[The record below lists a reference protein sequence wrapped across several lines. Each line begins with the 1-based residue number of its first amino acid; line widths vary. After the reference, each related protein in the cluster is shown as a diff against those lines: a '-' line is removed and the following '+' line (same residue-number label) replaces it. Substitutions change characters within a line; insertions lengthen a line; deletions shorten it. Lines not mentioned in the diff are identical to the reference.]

1 MVGVDGVLAARG
13 DRAGERRGQLGS
25 AESRVVETP
34 PEAGAAWP
42 ETPRVTHWRRRRLS
56 VPSRASVLKLVG
68 ELGMTEVAEE
78 VFEWFAAKTVN
89 LGS

>member
-1 MVGVDGVLAARG
+1 MAGDAEGDPLAPEEVERG
-13 DRAGERRGQLGS
+13 GTR
-25 AESRVVETP
+25 P
-34 PEAGAAWP
+34 F
-42 ETPRVTHWRRRRLS
+42 
-56 VPSRASVLKLVG
+56 LKLVG